1 MLKQDCLKAYK
12 NTNRYE
18 VHPAGKIY
26 KYILQVKDTLHD
38 LYTLNW

>member
-26 KYILQVKDTLHD
+26 TWLQVKDTLHD
-38 LYTLNW
+38 LHTLN